1 MNTEP
6 QKINAV
12 VKHRYTTSAERVFDA
27 WLNPELVGKW
37 MFGPALREEK
47 ILRIEIEAR
56 LGGSFSFLVL
66 RDGEELDHV
75 GEYIELKRPNR
86 LVFTWGLPKY
96 SPDFSIVR
104 IDITPLESGCEL
116 TLTHE
121 LTPEWVDYV
130 DRTRDAWTKM
140 LGVLDKT
147 LSQ

>member
-6 QKINAV
+6 QKINAI
-12 VKHRYTTSAERVFDA
+12 VKHRYTASAERVFDA

-56 LGGSFSFLVL
+56 IGGSFSFLVL

-96 SPDFSIVR
+96 SHNFSIVR

-121 LTPEWVDYV
+121 LTPEWADYV
-130 DRTRDAWTKM
+130 DRTKDAWTKM
-140 LGVLDKT
+140 LDMLDTVLK
-147 LSQ
+147 